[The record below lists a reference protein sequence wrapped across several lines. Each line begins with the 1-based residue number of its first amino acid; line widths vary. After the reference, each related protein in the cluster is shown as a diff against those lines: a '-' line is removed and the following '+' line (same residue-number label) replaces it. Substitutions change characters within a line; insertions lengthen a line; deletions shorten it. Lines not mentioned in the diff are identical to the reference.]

1 MTENFLE
8 GRKKLENSSANLKIE
23 QNNNQTEN
31 LQELLPDVK
40 QSKEDEIRMETEAIS
55 QTATSDNQEHKITQ
69 FVLQLLGDLKG
80 QEELHLSEVKELRK
94 ELEEKDNICNQLKLE
109 ISQVRE
115 NPTFYDLKSHEERHS
130 REVKDLRTQLEL
142 NDNVNQKLTD
152 EVFTVRKN
160 FIHMRKQLLNDLKSR
175 EECHLRYVNEL
186 REELKAKENNLKD
199 QEERHSREVNKLRE
213 ELDVR
218 DNTCHEL
225 ELEVSQVR
233 QNPEFILMR
242 QQLLDDLKGQEELHL
257 REVKELRKELEAK
270 DNICQELELKVSQV
284 RENPEFIKMR
294 QQLLDDLKGQKEHH
308 SQEVKE
314 FRKEMKINDNKCHQL
329 TNEVFD
335 VRKNFIQ
342 MRQQLLNDQKSQ
354 EGRHLQEVKELRLEL
369 ESKENNLKDAEEHHL
384 REVTELRKELKININ
399 MRQQLLDDL
408 KGKKEHHSQ
417 EVTELREEL
426 KINVNMCQ
434 QLTNE
439 VFEMQQSH
447 ENQKERHLLE
457 INEKHKELESKDSLC
472 QQLELKLSQV
482 RENPEFLQMRQ
493 QLLDKLDGQEELHLV
508 EVNKLRKELEAK
520 DTLYHIYHQRHL
532 RALRNLRK
540 VQEGKDKLCLE
551 KEQEAAQLR
560 DRLNFNMSCPICMEP
575 WNSSE
580 HRMVA
585 LLCGHIFGESCARQ
599 CLQRN
604 LHCPECRAP
613 ASESNIRK
621 LFPR

>member
-1 MTENFLE
+1 MTENLLE
-8 GRKKLENSSANLKIE
+8 GRKQLENSSANLKIE
-23 QNNNQTEN
+23 QNNNKTEN
-31 LQELLPDVK
+31 LPELLPDVK
-40 QSKEDEIRMETEAIS
+40 QSKEDKICMETEAIS

-142 NDNVNQKLTD
+142 NDNVNQKLTN

-160 FIHMRKQLLNDLKSR
+160 FIQMRKQLLNDLKIR

-213 ELDVR
+213 DLDVR
-218 DNTCHEL
+218 DNT
-225 ELEVSQVR
+225 
-233 QNPEFILMR
+233 
-242 QQLLDDLKGQEELHL
+242 
-257 REVKELRKELEAK
+257 
-270 DNICQELELKVSQV
+270 CQELELKVSQV

-342 MRQQLLNDQKSQ
+342 MREQLLNDQKSQ

-369 ESKENNLKDAEEHHL
+369 ESKENNRKDAEEHHL
-384 REVTELRKELKININ
+384 REVTELRKELKIN
-399 MRQQLLDDL
+399 
-408 KGKKEHHSQ
+408 
-417 EVTELREEL
+417 VT
-426 KINVNMCQ
+426 MCQ

-439 VFEMQQSH
+439 VFEMQKRLESQD
-447 ENQKERHLLE
+447 ERHLLE
-457 INEKHKELESKDSLC
+457 INAKHEELESKDSLC
-472 QQLELKLSQV
+472 QLLELKVSQV

-493 QLLDKLDGQEELHLV
+493 QLLDELEGQEELHLV
-508 EVNKLRKELEAK
+508 EINKLRKELEAK
-520 DTLYHIYHQRHL
+520 DTICHQLEHEVFAVQENAEFIQMREQLMDNLKDQEERHL
-532 RALRNLRK
+532 REISDLRK
-540 VQEGKDKLCLE
+540 VQEDKDKLCLE

-604 LHCPECRAP
+604 SNCPECRAP

>member
-1 MTENFLE
+1 MHLTEINEDLIMTENLLE
-8 GRKKLENSSANLKIE
+8 GRKQLENSSANLKVE

-40 QSKEDEIRMETEAIS
+40 QSKEDKIRMETEAIS

-130 REVKDLRTQLEL
+130 REVKDLHTQLKL
-142 NDNVNQKLTD
+142 NDNVNRKLTN

-160 FIHMRKQLLNDLKSR
+160 FIQMRKQLLNDLKSR

-213 ELDVR
+213 EVDVR

-270 DNICQELELKVSQV
+270 DNICYQ
-284 RENPEFIKMR
+284 
-294 QQLLDDLKGQKEHH
+294 
-308 SQEVKE
+308 
-314 FRKEMKINDNKCHQL
+314 
-329 TNEVFD
+329 
-335 VRKNFIQ
+335 
-342 MRQQLLNDQKSQ
+342 
-354 EGRHLQEVKELRLEL
+354 
-369 ESKENNLKDAEEHHL
+369 
-384 REVTELRKELKININ
+384 
-399 MRQQLLDDL
+399 
-408 KGKKEHHSQ
+408 
-417 EVTELREEL
+417 
-426 KINVNMCQ
+426 
-434 QLTNE
+434 
-439 VFEMQQSH
+439 
-447 ENQKERHLLE
+447 LE
-457 INEKHKELESKDSLC
+457 IKI
-472 QQLELKLSQV
+472 SQV

-493 QLLDKLDGQEELHLV
+493 QLLDELKGQEELHLL
-508 EVNKLRKELEAK
+508 EVNELHKELEEK
-520 DTLYHIYHQRHL
+520 DKICHQLENEMFGQENADFIHMRQQLMDNLKDQEERHL
-532 RALRNLRK
+532 REISDLRK
-540 VQEGKDKLCLE
+540 VQEDKDKLCLE
-551 KEQEAAQLR
+551 KDQEAAQLR
-560 DRLNFNMSCPICMEP
+560 DRLNFSESCPICMDP

-585 LLCGHIFGESCARQ
+585 LLCGHIFGESCVRE
-599 CLQRN
+599 CLERN
-604 LHCPECRAP
+604 PNCPTCRAQ
-613 ASESNIRK
+613 ASANDIRK
-621 LFPR
+621 LFTRS

>member
-1 MTENFLE
+1 MHLTEINEDLIMTENLLE
-8 GRKKLENSSANLKIE
+8 GRKQLENSSANLKIE

-31 LQELLPDVK
+31 LPKFLPDVK
-40 QSKEDEIRMETEAIS
+40 QSKEDKIRMETEAIS

-80 QEELHLSEVKELRK
+80 QGELHLSEVKELRK
-94 ELEEKDNICNQLKLE
+94 ELEEKDNKCNQLKLE
-109 ISQVRE
+109 ISKVRE

-142 NDNVNQKLTD
+142 NDNVNQKLTN

-160 FIHMRKQLLNDLKSR
+160 FIQMRKQLLNDLKIR

-186 REELKAKENNLKD
+186 REELKVKENNLKD
-199 QEERHSREVNKLRE
+199 QDERHSREVNKLRE
-213 ELDVR
+213 DLDVR

-225 ELEVSQVR
+225 ELELTQVR
-233 QNPEFILMR
+233 QNPEIILMR
-242 QQLLDDLKGQEELHL
+242 QQLLDDLKGQEIHL

-270 DNICQELELKVSQV
+270 DNLCHELELKVSQV

-308 SQEVKE
+308 S
-314 FRKEMKINDNKCHQL
+314 
-329 TNEVFD
+329 
-335 VRKNFIQ
+335 
-342 MRQQLLNDQKSQ
+342 
-354 EGRHLQEVKELRLEL
+354 
-369 ESKENNLKDAEEHHL
+369 
-384 REVTELRKELKININ
+384 REVTELRK
-399 MRQQLLDDL
+399 
-408 KGKKEHHSQ
+408 
-417 EVTELREEL
+417 EL

-439 VFEMQQSH
+439 VFEMQQSL
-447 ENQKERHLLE
+447 ENQEQRHLLE

-472 QQLELKLSQV
+472 QLLELKVSQV

-493 QLLDKLDGQEELHLV
+493 QLLDELEGQEELHLV

-520 DTLYHIYHQRHL
+520 DTICHQLEHEVFAVQENAEFIQMREQLMDNLKDQEERHL
-532 RALRNLRK
+532 REISDLRK
-540 VQEGKDKLCLE
+540 VQEDKDKLCLE
-551 KEQEAAQLR
+551 KDQEAAQLR
-560 DRLNFNMSCPICMEP
+560 DRLNFNMSCPICLEP

-585 LLCGHIFGESCARQ
+585 LSCGHIFGESCARQ

-604 LHCPECRAP
+604 SNCPECRAP